1 MYRAICHCYHK
12 IIIYHFGFHKKL
24 IAQRT
29 VSHIFT
35 ASYRLPLT
43 VTKAYLP
50 ITILH
55 TELRITFTIF
65 SRLTY
70 GYHTG
75 RFSIDIPHFIFSYC
89 NFRLIYSSRFTYSQR
104 QFRTIAQNNFLLCNL
119 SIIGYILHLT
129 DCLILR
135 VKNISYH
142 RQIIIQ
148 QFHLFLNKRHPIF
161 QVVHIIFQII
171 RCTTCNGKD
180 HQEEKYIQFYVLH
193 NLYSI

>member
-12 IIIYHFGFHKKL
+12 VIIYHFGFHKKL

-35 ASYRLPLT
+35 AIYKLPLT

-50 ITILH
+50 IAFMYTELGIAFTIL
-55 TELRITFTIF
+55 
-65 SRLTY
+65 SRFTY

-75 RFSIDIPHFIFSYC
+75 RFTVDVPCFIFSYC
-89 NFRLIYSSRFTYSQR
+89 NFRFIYSSRFTYSQR
-104 QFRTIAQNNFLLCNL
+104 QFRTITQNNLLLRNL

-142 RQIIIQ
+142 RQIII
-148 QFHLFLNKRHPIF
+148 
-161 QVVHIIFQII
+161 
-171 RCTTCNGKD
+171 
-180 HQEEKYIQFYVLH
+180 
-193 NLYSI
+193 